1 MKNHLFIFILLLSG
15 AIVGILSFGN
25 LENNI
30 NHNNL
35 YLTQKAYG
43 HNFTPNESASF
54 LAFVEKIQ
62 TESELVQM
70 NLANNNISLAQK
82 HANNAAVL
90 LTPNITKEIAE
101 QNQRVANDLTTA
113 INDLRDITSS
123 SSQQQQQQQP
133 IDLLV
138 SKIDAILGDAV
149 TTRIE
154 QEQRDNAT
162 IRALA
167 FADLVDSTLANYG
180 NAYDVEFDMTDMSN
194 MVMMD
199 GDQDH
204 SMTMENMTASEGN
217 NNNSMNM
224 KSHNMSMESNDMSME
239 SNDMSMESNDM
250 SMESMDSSSTAV
262 NEGGGEMSRN
272 NLLVNMSNYQ
282 TAQVLSAKA
291 LEIYNTE
298 LKPFV
303 PAGATAFATNL
314 EDALTELND
323 AIKNKSLP
331 MDIMM
336 IAHTQIHPNLLQ
348 TFGLGLQ

>member
-1 MKNHLFIFILLLSG
+1 MKNHLFIFMLLLSG
-15 AIVGILSFGN
+15 AVVGILSFGN

-54 LAFVEKIQ
+54 LAFVEKLQ

-70 NLANNNISLAQK
+70 NLANNNMSLAQK

-133 IDLLV
+133 IDQLV
-138 SKIDAILGDAV
+138 TKIDAILSDAV

-180 NAYDVEFDMTDMSN
+180 NAYDVDFDMTDMSN

-204 SMTMENMTASEGN
+204 SMTMENMTASEGDN
-217 NNNSMNM
+217 NN
-224 KSHNMSMESNDMSME
+224 NMSMESHN
-239 SNDMSMESNDM
+239 M
-250 SMESMDSSSTAV
+250 SMESMDSSSAAV
-262 NEGGGEMSRN
+262 NEGGVEMSRN
-272 NLLVNMSNYQ
+272 NSLVNMSNYQ
-282 TAQVLSAKA
+282 TAQVLSTKA

-298 LKPFV
+298 LKPV
-303 PAGATAFATNL
+303 IPASATAFATNL
-314 EDALTELND
+314 ENALTELND

-348 TFGLGLQ
+348 TLGLGSQ